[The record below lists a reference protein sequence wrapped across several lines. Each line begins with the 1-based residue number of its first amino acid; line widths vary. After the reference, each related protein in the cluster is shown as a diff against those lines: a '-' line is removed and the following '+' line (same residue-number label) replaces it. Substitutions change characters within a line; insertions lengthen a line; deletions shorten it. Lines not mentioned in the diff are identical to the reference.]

1 MAKLKRIYLC
11 LGAGVNLAE
20 RTFSLRSTIP
30 DLGNASVG
38 IFNDF
43 LNNPTA
49 ARKWD
54 FFMEN
59 KSKINWLK
67 DNWLFLLTIICE
79 VLLFIG
85 LFTNLV
91 TTKGAVATLVSDP
104 DWGDYYEISKAHSRE
119 TLNLLQSIKE
129 GTAWPFITLFVISF
143 ISIPLTIL
151 GKYVHKNFYIGST
164 LILLC
169 VGVLFLI
176 ANSLYNVALTQS
188 LLKENFNADYAWV
201 WEDVASCAETKITFG
216 CTYSSIVSFACA
228 LLCFSN
234 ASTKDSIDVKDM
246 AEIAILSALAI
257 ALQFIKIN
265 IGATGGSINLGLIPL
280 FVIALRKGPTKG
292 FIASAF
298 VFGLITC
305 ITDGYGFNTYP
316 FDYLIGFGGCAV
328 LGFFRSLCFANNEK
342 GFSPLGF
349 LYIAIGVVLAS
360 LIRFIGSSV
369 SSIVNYGY
377 TISAAAAYNYIYVF
391 VTGGVSLIAMEALY
405 IPLAKINKLFPTK

>member
-1 MAKLKRIYLC
+1 
-11 LGAGVNLAE
+11 
-20 RTFSLRSTIP
+20 
-30 DLGNASVG
+30 
-38 IFNDF
+38 
-43 LNNPTA
+43 
-49 ARKWD
+49 
-54 FFMEN
+54 ME
-59 KSKINWLK
+59 KEKFYSWLK
-67 DNWLFLLTIICE
+67 DNFIFLLALLCE
-79 VLLFIG
+79 VLLLVGI
-85 LFTNLV
+85 FTSLV
-91 TTKGAVATLVSDP
+91 TTKGAIATFVSDP
-104 DWGDYYEISKAHSRE
+104 EWGDYYEISKAHSRE
-119 TLNLLQSIKE
+119 TLNIFQSVKE
-129 GTAWPFITLFVISF
+129 GTSWPFFVLYGLGF
-143 ISIPLTIL
+143 LAIPLTIL
-151 GKYVHKNFYIGST
+151 GKFVHKNFYIGST

-169 VGVLFLI
+169 VGVLFLTT
-176 ANSLYNVALTQS
+176 NSLYNVALTQS

-216 CTYSSIVSFACA
+216 CKWSSILSFASA
-228 LLCFSN
+228 IMCFSA

-246 AEIAILSALAI
+246 SEIAVLSALAI
-257 ALQFIKIN
+257 VLQFINIK

-280 FVIALRKGPTKG
+280 FLIALRKGPTKA

-298 VFGLITC
+298 IYGLITC

-328 LGFFRSLCFANNEK
+328 LGFFRSLCFVDNEK

-377 TISAAAAYNYIYVF
+377 TISAAATYNYIYVF